1 MQGAEAWLEV
11 RQERRLDFLAW
22 GHVGNIAAR
31 RHGWCGIPR
40 QWGAGVT
47 RDGAGRP
54 TQARLAVA
62 DAAPVEAGALPVE
75 LLCGLWERKL
85 SVLGV
90 LACPALT
97 PEAQS

>member
-75 LLCGLWERKL
+75 LLCGLVMQSRGARRRQG
-85 SVLGV
+85 LGHS
-90 LACPALT
+90 LL
-97 PEAQS
+97 QG

>member
-31 RHGWCGIPR
+31 RHGRCGIPR

-47 RDGAGRP
+47 RDGAGRLWRLNINS
-54 TQARLAVA
+54 QSRMARWEGGLFTEHPWKVSEHAW
-62 DAAPVEAGALPVE
+62 AGA
-75 LLCGLWERKL
+75 
-85 SVLGV
+85 
-90 LACPALT
+90 AL
-97 PEAQS
+97 EY

>member
-1 MQGAEAWLEV
+1 VQGAEAWLEV

-47 RDGAGRP
+47 RDGAGR
-54 TQARLAVA
+54 L
-62 DAAPVEAGALPVE
+62 
-75 LLCGLWERKL
+75 
-85 SVLGV
+85 
-90 LACPALT
+90 
-97 PEAQS
+97 